1 MTTKMWWI
9 AGALLA
15 LLFVAAVVSL
25 RSTLDLKHAEDR
37 VDVQKTAAERSEQ
50 AADKL
55 EKTQN
60 EQRAKIEYL
69 ERELEMLRNETRRN
83 DEELKKNNVGVRVAR
98 DRIERA
104 KRTRTI
110 DKSVDELCRQLES
123 LGHVCEAR

>member
-37 VDVQKTAAERSEQ
+37 VEVQKTNAEKAEQ
-50 AADKL
+50 AADEL

-69 ERELEMLRNETRRN
+69 ERELETLRNETRRN
-83 DEELKKNNVGVRVAR
+83 DEELRKNNVGVRVAR

-123 LGHVCEAR
+123 LGHACEEE

>member
-98 DRIERA
+98 DRVERA